1 MSNQK
6 ITLVFCRRPNN
17 FQMGINCTGE
27 EIPNIIDD
35 KEMEMLITASIETLK
50 HQKS

>member
-6 ITLVFCRRPNN
+6 ITLVFSRRPNN
-17 FQMGINCTGE
+17 FQMDNNCTRE
-27 EIPNIIDD
+27 KIPNIIDE
-35 KEMEMLITASIETLK
+35 KEIEMLITASIETLK